1 GRIAG
6 MRWVRAGLI
15 LTGAIAVLA
24 GLALLVSGKAPES
37 ALGRV
42 LLPLGGAALALV
54 EALAE
59 VFVEGGL
66 KQAQRVLTVQG
77 FVVLALVV
85 ALVMTAIAVAWTT
98 LA

>member
-1 GRIAG
+1 

-24 GLALLVSGKAPES
+24 GLALLKWGEAPES
-37 ALGRV
+37 ALGWV
-42 LLPLGGAALALV
+42 LLPLGGAALLLV
-54 EALAE
+54 EALGE
-59 VFVEGGL
+59 LFVEGGL
-66 KQAQRVLTVQG
+66 RQGKRVLTVQG

-85 ALVMTAIAVAWTT
+85 ALVATALVVAWTV